1 MMVLY
6 TKMPLKAGIGEPKIL
21 RFFTLISSVFALR
34 EGMPICPNTANDYN
48 ILVDE
53 IRQIDKEL
61 NILLKLSSLTV
72 AIKDNFDEYKE
83 YKAKEY
89 YFLLDLDPNKEILEI
104 LSIPK
109 SQSDLA
115 ILIYNNI
122 EQFKDPY
129 SDVVLVS
136 ASSFN
141 VLKAAYPNYFAD
153 IDQFIEIMNEIL
165 K

>member
-1 MMVLY
+1 MMGLY

-21 RFFTLISSVFALR
+21 RFFVLVSSVFALK
-34 EGMPICPNTANDYN
+34 EGMPVCPNTANDYN
-48 ILVDE
+48 VLVDE
-53 IRQIDKEL
+53 IKQIDKEL

-83 YKAKEY
+83 CNENEY
-89 YFLLDLDPNKEILEI
+89 YFFLDLDPNKEILEI
-104 LSIPK
+104 LTIPK
-109 SQSDLA
+109 SMTA
-115 ILIYNNI
+115 IAMLMYNDAEKN
-122 EQFKDPY
+122 KDPY

-141 VLKAAYPNYFAD
+141 ALKAAYPNYFAD
-153 IDQFIEIMNEIL
+153 IGQFIEIMNEIL